1 MPVDVLSRIQPLQE
15 LEYKK
20 VSYKQYISD
29 TTATYLNMRTDKY
42 GNQMPALIAKLHN
55 ENDIVCKVKPSKL
68 AYFDIE
74 TYDTDLT
81 FDGIPMANRQ
91 TSHISMMSLVVDNTA
106 ILFHLDIYQ
115 FNVESAK
122 QTLFAHCGQLFN
134 IETQTSGNE
143 NDMVL
148 QFLMYLRTLSD
159 DNTIILSGFNSS

>member
-1 MPVDVLSRIQPLQE
+1 
-15 LEYKK
+15 
-20 VSYKQYISD
+20 
-29 TTATYLNMRTDKY
+29 MRTDKY

-148 QFLMYLRTLSD
+148 
-159 DNTIILSGFNSS
+159 